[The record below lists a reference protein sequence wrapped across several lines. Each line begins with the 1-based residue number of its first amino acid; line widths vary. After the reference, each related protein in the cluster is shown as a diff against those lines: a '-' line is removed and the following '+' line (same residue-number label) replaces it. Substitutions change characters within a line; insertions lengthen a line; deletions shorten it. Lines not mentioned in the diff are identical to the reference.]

1 MNNSRILVVEDE
13 PEIAELIKSSLEDK
27 GYEVSS
33 VVSTGE
39 EAIYRAKQN
48 NIDLVLMDIVLNSE
62 MTGTEAAKKIR
73 QEHFVPIIFLT
84 AYVNKHL
91 LEHAKLSEPYGYLI
105 KPFNDRELYA
115 TIEMALYKS
124 KIEKKKLRLDS
135 LLRCARK
142 IDKIIAVEKNLKK
155 LIENISK
162 CFAESKVFNSAW
174 VAIFNHPAQI
184 IESAEYN
191 LGKDFS
197 PILNAI
203 QTNSPVSWVQKISSH
218 SNHKNNENENIFFD
232 KIENKDFLFMKLTL
246 EGKLFGVVSFSI
258 INKNIDREEVSFLNN
273 IATDISLAVYNIE
286 LEEKNKLTESNLIES
301 ERRYRQ
307 VIENAIDIIFTNDLQ
322 GNFTYVN
329 KAGLINTGYSS
340 DELLKLNCMDLI
352 LPEHRERLKVFY
364 IKQFKSR
371 QQSTYI
377 EYPFYTKK
385 GEIKWYG
392 QNTTLLIENDKIA
405 GFHNISRDITEQKQ
419 MEEALIESEKRY
431 RQLVELSPDAVIVH
445 TKGKI
450 VFVNEASLRLFGTFK
465 RTDIIDKS
473 ITYFLHP
480 DSIDIVRARKKHNLK
495 NGANMLLQEQK
506 FLKLDGTTVSV
517 EVSASP
523 IIFQNESS
531 VQIIIRDITERKH
544 VENELRKRQLEVNT
558 LLDSLPGMA
567 FFKDKNLR
575 YLIVNQKFCDAMG
588 YSKRE
593 IIGKTDFEL
602 LPRHIAEK
610 YNADDLKVINSGN
623 AHYIREEQI
632 QIHGK
637 YFTIGTRKVP
647 LKDENDQVIGL
658 IGLGF
663 DVTERKEAE
672 EAIKKY
678 SKELEELNAEK
689 DKFFSI
695 ISHDLRSP
703 FQGLLGISNI
713 IKEEYDNLSHDEV
726 KLFINNLYNSAKNL
740 FNLIENLLQ
749 WSRIQRGKL
758 DLKPS
763 TIELY
768 EEVLYIINL
777 LQQNAANKNIKLTNT
792 ISQNIFVESDINV
805 LTSTLQ
811 NLISNAIKFTKNG
824 GEIKISSEMLD
835 EFIQVTVMDN
845 GVGISEENLQKLFRV
860 DSQVSTLGT
869 EREAGTG
876 LGLVICKELI
886 ERQGGKIWVK
896 SKLGEGSAFSFTL
909 PVSKD

>member
-385 GEIKWYG
+385 
-392 QNTTLLIENDKIA
+392 
-405 GFHNISRDITEQKQ
+405 
-419 MEEALIESEKRY
+419 
-431 RQLVELSPDAVIVH
+431 
-445 TKGKI
+445 
-450 VFVNEASLRLFGTFK
+450 
-465 RTDIIDKS
+465 
-473 ITYFLHP
+473 
-480 DSIDIVRARKKHNLK
+480 AR
-495 NGANMLLQEQK
+495 
-506 FLKLDGTTVSV
+506 
-517 EVSASP
+517 
-523 IIFQNESS
+523 
-531 VQIIIRDITERKH
+531 
-544 VENELRKRQLEVNT
+544 
-558 LLDSLPGMA
+558 
-567 FFKDKNLR
+567 
-575 YLIVNQKFCDAMG
+575 
-588 YSKRE
+588 
-593 IIGKTDFEL
+593 
-602 LPRHIAEK
+602 
-610 YNADDLKVINSGN
+610 
-623 AHYIREEQI
+623 
-632 QIHGK
+632 
-637 YFTIGTRKVP
+637 
-647 LKDENDQVIGL
+647 
-658 IGLGF
+658 
-663 DVTERKEAE
+663 
-672 EAIKKY
+672 
-678 SKELEELNAEK
+678 
-689 DKFFSI
+689 
-695 ISHDLRSP
+695 
-703 FQGLLGISNI
+703 
-713 IKEEYDNLSHDEV
+713 
-726 KLFINNLYNSAKNL
+726 
-740 FNLIENLLQ
+740 
-749 WSRIQRGKL
+749 
-758 DLKPS
+758 
-763 TIELY
+763 
-768 EEVLYIINL
+768 
-777 LQQNAANKNIKLTNT
+777 
-792 ISQNIFVESDINV
+792 
-805 LTSTLQ
+805 
-811 NLISNAIKFTKNG
+811 
-824 GEIKISSEMLD
+824 
-835 EFIQVTVMDN
+835 
-845 GVGISEENLQKLFRV
+845 
-860 DSQVSTLGT
+860 
-869 EREAGTG
+869 
-876 LGLVICKELI
+876 
-886 ERQGGKIWVK
+886 
-896 SKLGEGSAFSFTL
+896 
-909 PVSKD
+909 